1 MTEIRDISQYE
12 TEYRKTGRLLA
23 ILFILYVPIAGATGY
38 FLGRLFNSELAL
50 FLPAAIYMAVLAVL
64 TVRRFMAYY
73 RWTGKYP
80 FYWLM
85 K

>member
-1 MTEIRDISQYE
+1 MNEIRYVDQHE
-12 TEYRKTGRLLA
+12 REYRKTGRLLTTLF
-23 ILFILYVPIAGATGY
+23 ILFIPIAGGTGY
-38 FLGRLFNSELAL
+38 LLGRLFDSELAL
-50 FLPAAIYMAVLAVL
+50 FLPAGIYMAALAVL

-80 FYWLM
+80 FYWLV

>member
-1 MTEIRDISQYE
+1 MTQARNISEYEIG
-12 TEYRKTGRLLA
+12 YRKTGRHLA
-23 ILFILYVPIAGATGY
+23 ILFIFFVPIAGATGY

-50 FLPAAIYMAVLAVL
+50 FLPAVIYMIVLAIL
-64 TVRRFMAYY
+64 SVRTFIAYY

-80 FYWLM
+80 FYWLI